1 MNTRKHHESRLL
13 ELGNLLVSE
22 GIEKDAYALAGA
34 GAGALL
40 GGGLG
45 YLSGEGSLYD
55 RRHRIALGAGLG
67 GLGGMALGMH
77 ANKAQLA
84 GGVHSRKMSDMAMD
98 TIDDVER
105 YAGRDSGDLRRE
117 VAELRSRAGSM
128 RTEDFRRELQDIE
141 NRANAMIRNS
151 LGEGALA
158 GALYG
163 HTGGYRANMAGQGKL
178 FVITGPDK
186 SAILK
191 VKRANL
197 PEGTTLEQFM
207 ENMQRGGVDYLRSVG
222 ASPTKEA
229 LNRGTFTARELS
241 ALNNTKAGID
251 EIMRGGTWVV

>member
-1 MNTRKHHESRLL
+1 MKSRKHYEGELN
-13 ELGNLLVSE
+13 ELGDLLVSE
-22 GIEKDAYALAGA
+22 GIEKEAYALAGA

-40 GGGLG
+40 GGSLG
-45 YLSGEGSLYD
+45 YLSGEGSLYN
-55 RRHRIALGAGLG
+55 RRHNIALGVGLG
-67 GLGGMALGMH
+67 GLGGLALGMH
-77 ANKAQLA
+77 ANKAQRA
-84 GGVHSRKMSDMAMD
+84 GGAHVRKMTDRTMS
-98 TIDDVER
+98 TVDDVER
-105 YAGRDSGDLRRE
+105 YSGRAADDLRRE
-117 VAELRSRAGSM
+117 VSELRSRAGSM
-128 RTEDFRRELQDIE
+128 RSEDFHRELNEIE
-141 NRANAMIRNS
+141 GRADAMIRNS

-158 GALYG
+158 GVLHG

-229 LNRGTFTARELS
+229 LNRGTFTSRELS

-251 EIMRGGTWVV
+251 EILSGGTWRI